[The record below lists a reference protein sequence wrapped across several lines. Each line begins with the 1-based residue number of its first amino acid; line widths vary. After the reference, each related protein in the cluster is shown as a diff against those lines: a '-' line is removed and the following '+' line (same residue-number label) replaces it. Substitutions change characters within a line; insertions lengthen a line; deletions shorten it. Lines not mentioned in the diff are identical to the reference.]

1 MASPLAMTRYR
12 RLILLA
18 VMLVSVLLIVELT
31 GLREQFSLTAL
42 RTLLEANLL
51 VGVLQKTAGRHH

>member
-1 MASPLAMTRYR
+1 MTRYR

-31 GLREQFSLTAL
+31 GLRSPVSSTMSSTETSITAS
-42 RTLLEANLL
+42 RIS
-51 VGVLQKTAGRHH
+51 RR

>member
-51 VGVLQKTAGRHH
+51 VGVLLFVLAFL

>member
-1 MASPLAMTRYR
+1 VASPLAMTRYR

-51 VGVLQKTAGRHH
+51 VGVPDRCATEM